1 MMFGEIKLSPLIL
14 FIIILLVL
22 VIATTIKNFGLVSE
36 GFGSYKYETDILSD
50 QNVSQYDDKRNIKK
64 LYDEL
69 FYDPR
74 NGNVVAVYSPTYNN
88 GNTNATVSKIEIA
101 PRDIRDNIMTYEN
114 VAPAAKLEE
123 SKKTSIVSTDTHW
136 SRKFQTNQLVYIT
149 MGTDTFL
156 YVIDLANSAVTGNT
170 SAGNTSVPSYSPV
183 LSMYY
188 NGNQHITNTVY
199 SGIKINLAS
208 SYNYVNDGNDGK
220 MVLANQF
227 YHPSRKLYQVTSN
240 VNYDISNGNVLVRTV
255 TGTGQ
260 KFDVYYRKS
269 NGTGMQTRDAEL
281 TSNTPDA
288 NGSAAAIR
296 EFQQVGSQPY
306 FIPDTLGNSTVMYWP
321 KDDYT
326 LIALFGNAL
335 DSYGAVQLRSC
346 VRFNK
351 TGVYSTNSTVPSTPS
366 SAPDISGNQEL
377 MNQFA
382 KWYIYFNSDATANTS
397 DYLLKTQIVPPVC
410 PSCPSCHSGSGVC
423 TNCGGSGGSGTQ
435 SSTTGSMAFDNNT
448 VVGSA
453 GNLVNNTIGTAGNIV
468 NSTIDSA
475 GNVVGKTVDVAGNVV
490 GKTVDVAGNVVGKTA
505 DVATNVVG
513 KTLDTATNI
522 VGKTFDAAG
531 NLLGSTADR
540 LGLDRVGYKQSY
552 GGPAN
557 TSSSANASGYP
568 SGAANNTTYRQ
579 GSNTTGVPTL
589 PNASPN
595 DMYSYNGKLQPKG
608 SNYVALTTDFSRFG
622 R

>member
-36 GFGSYKYETDILSD
+36 GFGSYKYETDMLSD
-50 QNVSQYDDKRNIKK
+50 QKVTQYDDQRNIKK

-74 NGNVVAVYSPTYNN
+74 NGNVVAVYSPTYM
-88 GNTNATVSKIEIA
+88 GDSNATVSKIEIA
-101 PRDIRDNIMTYEN
+101 PRDIRDNITTYEN
-114 VAPAAKLEE
+114 VAVAARLDE
-123 SKKTSIVSTDTHW
+123 SKKTNIQSMDTHW
-136 SRKFQTNQLVYIT
+136 SRKFQSNQLVYIT

-156 YVIDLANSAVTGNT
+156 YVIDLSNSTM
-170 SAGNTSVPSYSPV
+170 AGNTSTGNTIVPSYSPV

-188 NGNQHITNTVY
+188 NGNQHITNNTY

-220 MVLANQF
+220 MVLPNPF
-227 YHPSRKLYQVTSN
+227 YHPTRKLYQVTSN

-255 TGTGQ
+255 TGTSQ

-269 NGTGMQTRDAEL
+269 NDVGMQTRDTEL
-281 TSNTPDA
+281 TLNTPDA
-288 NGSAAAIR
+288 NGSSASIR

-306 FIPDTLGNSTVMYWP
+306 FIPDTLGNNTVMYWP

-326 LIALFGNAL
+326 IIALFGNAL
-335 DSYGAVQLRSC
+335 DSHGAVQLRSC

-351 TGVYSTNSTVPSTPS
+351 TGVYSTNSTTADVSTPPS
-366 SAPDISGNQEL
+366 VPETSGNTEL

-410 PSCPSCHSGSGVC
+410 PACPGCQSGGSGVC
-423 TNCGGSGGSGTQ
+423 TNCGGNGGSGTQ
-435 SSTTGSMAFDNNT
+435 SSSNGSMAFDNNT

-453 GNLVNNTIGTAGNIV
+453 GNLVNNTVGTAGNIV
-468 NSTIDSA
+468 SSTI
-475 GNVVGKTVDVAGNVV
+475 GTAGNVV

-540 LGLDRVGYKQSY
+540 LGLDRVGYQQSY

-557 TSSSANASGYP
+557 TSSSANATGYP
-568 SGAANNTTYRQ
+568 SGAANNTTYRP
-579 GSNTTGVPTL
+579 GSNTTGVTTL
-589 PNASPN
+589 PNASPT

>member
-22 VIATTIKNFGLVSE
+22 VIATTIKNYGLVSE
-36 GFGSYKYETDILSD
+36 GFGSYKYETEMLSD
-50 QNVSQYDDKRNIKK
+50 QKVIQYDDQRNIKK

-74 NGNVVAVYSPTYNN
+74 NGNVVAVYSPTYS
-88 GNTNATVSKIEIA
+88 GTANTTVTKMEVVPREIG
-101 PRDIRDNIMTYEN
+101 DNIVTYEN
-114 VAPAAKLEE
+114 IGAAARVEE
-123 SKKTSIVSTDTHW
+123 SKKTSIQSTDTKW

-156 YVIDLANSAVTGNT
+156 YVIDLSNST
-170 SAGNTSVPSYSPV
+170 STPPTYSPV

-188 NGNQHITNTVY
+188 NGTEHVNNDKY
-199 SGIKINLAS
+199 SGMNISLDAS
-208 SYNYVNDGNDGK
+208 FSYVNDGNDGK
-220 MVLANQF
+220 MVLANPF
-227 YHPSRKLYQVTSN
+227 YHPTRKLFQITSN
-240 VNYDISNGNVLVRTV
+240 VNFDISNGNVLVRTA

-260 KFDVYYRKS
+260 KFNVYYRKS
-269 NGTGMQTRDAEL
+269 AGSGMRTRDEEL
-281 TSNTPDA
+281 TRNTPDA
-288 NGSAAAIR
+288 NGSAASNQ
-296 EFQQVGSQPY
+296 EFKQIGIQPY
-306 FIPDTLGNSTVMYWP
+306 FIPDTLGKNTVMYWP
-321 KDDYT
+321 KDDFT
-326 LIALFGNAL
+326 IVALLGNVL
-335 DSYGAVQLRSC
+335 DSYGAVQVRKLM
-346 VRFNK
+346 RFNRK
-351 TGVYSTNSTVPSTPS
+351 GLYSTNSSSSTDVSNGTVTP
-366 SAPDISGNQEL
+366 PTVTDLSGNPDL
-377 MNQFA
+377 FNQFS
-382 KWYIYFNSDATANTS
+382 KWYIYFNSEANANTS

-435 SSTTGSMAFDNNT
+435 SSSNGSMAFDNNT

-453 GNLVNNTIGTAGNIV
+453 GNLVNNTVGTAGNIV
-468 NSTIDSA
+468 NSTIGTA
-475 GNVVGKTVDVAGNVV
+475 GNVVER
-490 GKTVDVAGNVVGKTA
+490 TVDVAGNVVGKTA
-505 DVATNVVG
+505 DVASNVVG

-540 LGLDRVGYKQSY
+540 LGLDRVGYQQSY

-568 SGAANNTTYRQ
+568 SGAANNTTYRP

-589 PNASPN
+589 PNATPN

>member
-36 GFGSYKYETDILSD
+36 GFGSYKYETDMLSD
-50 QNVSQYDDKRNIKK
+50 QKVSQYDDQRNIKK

-74 NGNVVAVYSPTYNN
+74 NGNVVAVYSPTYS

-114 VAPAAKLEE
+114 VASAAKLEE
-123 SKKTSIVSTDTHW
+123 SKKTSIPSIDTHW

-156 YVIDLANSAVTGNT
+156 YVIDLAKSTVTGNT
-170 SAGNTSVPSYSPV
+170 TVPSYSPV
-183 LSMYY
+183 LSIYY
-188 NGNQHITNTVY
+188 NGNQHITNSTY
-199 SGIKINLAS
+199 SDIKINLSS

-220 MVLANQF
+220 MVLNPF

-240 VNYDISNGNVLVRTV
+240 VNYDISNGNVVVRT
-255 TGTGQ
+255 GTDTSK

-269 NGTGMQTRDAEL
+269 NGAGMQTRDTEL

-288 NGSAAAIR
+288 HGSAGAIR

-306 FIPDTLGNSTVMYWP
+306 FIPDTLGNNTVMYWP

-335 DSYGAVQLRSC
+335 DSYGGVQLRSC

-351 TGVYSTNSTVPSTPS
+351 SGVYSTKSNGQVTPPAVP
-366 SAPDISGNQEL
+366 DLSGNTEL

-382 KWYIYFNSDATANTS
+382 KWFIYFNSEATANTS

-435 SSTTGSMAFDNNT
+435 SSTTSSMAFDNNT

-453 GNLVNNTIGTAGNIV
+453 GNLVNNTIGTAGN
-468 NSTIDSA
+468 
-475 GNVVGKTVDVAGNVV
+475 VVGKTVDVAGNVV
-490 GKTVDVAGNVVGKTA
+490 EKTVDVAGNVVGKTA

-540 LGLDRVGYKQSY
+540 LGLDRVGYQQSY

-579 GSNTTGVPTL
+579 GSNTTGVTTL

>member
-22 VIATTIKNFGLVSE
+22 VIATTIKNYGLVSE
-36 GFGSYKYETDILSD
+36 GFGSYKYEADMLSD
-50 QNVSQYDDKRNIKK
+50 QKVTQYDDQRNIKK

-74 NGNVVAVYSPTYNN
+74 NGNVVAVYSPTYS
-88 GNTNATVSKIEIA
+88 GNSNATVSKIEIA

-114 VAPAAKLEE
+114 VDAAARLDE
-123 SKKTSIVSTDTHW
+123 SKKNSISSIDTHW
-136 SRKFQTNQLVYIT
+136 TRKFQDNQLVYMT

-156 YVIDLANSAVTGNT
+156 YVIDLAKTGISGNT
-170 SAGNTSVPSYSPV
+170 ASYAPV

-188 NGNQHITNTVY
+188 NGNQHITNDTY
-199 SGIKINLAS
+199 SGITINLES
-208 SYNYVNDGNDGK
+208 SYSYVNDGNDKK
-220 MVLANQF
+220 MVMPNPF
-227 YHPSRKLYQVTSN
+227 YHPTRKLYQVTSN
-240 VNYDISNGNVLVRTV
+240 VNYDISNGNILVRTA
-255 TGTGQ
+255 TGTSK

-269 NGTGMQTRDAEL
+269 ADYGMRTRDVEL

-296 EFQQVGSQPY
+296 EFKEIGTQPY
-306 FIPDTLGNSTVMYWP
+306 FIPDTLGKNTIMYWP
-321 KDDYT
+321 KEEYT
-326 LIALFGNAL
+326 VIALFGNAL

-351 TGVYSTNSTVPSTPS
+351 SGVYTTTANNTDVHTETVTP
-366 SAPDISGNQEL
+366 PPTVDISGNADL
-377 MNQFA
+377 FNQFS
-382 KWYIYFNSDATANTS
+382 KWYIYFNSAATANTS
-397 DYLLKTQIVPPVC
+397 DYLLKTQVVPPVC
-410 PSCPSCHSGSGVC
+410 PACPSCQSGGGVC
-423 TNCGGSGGSGTQ
+423 TNCGGNGGSGTQ
-435 SSTTGSMAFDNNT
+435 TSSNGSMAFDNST

-540 LGLDRVGYKQSY
+540 LGLDRVGYQQSY
-552 GGPAN
+552 RGPMN
-557 TSSSANASGYP
+557 TSSSANATGYP
-568 SGAANNTTYRQ
+568 SSAANNTTYRP
-579 GSNTTGVPTL
+579 GSNTTGVSTL

-608 SNYVALTTDFSRFG
+608 SNYVALTSDFSRFG